1 MTSQNSIIVVGGG
14 LVGLATAYNYLKQNP
29 KNRVTLL
36 EKEQRVGIHQSG
48 RNSGVLHS
56 GIYYK
61 PGSYRARLC
70 VEGKAAMQQ
79 FCDEQGIGYDICG
92 KVIVATREDE
102 FAGLQAIY
110 EKGQANGVKCEV
122 IGAERLRELEPHC
135 AGLKAIHVPEA
146 GIADYPAVSQALAK
160 CIVEMGGELVL
171 GATVTGIDER
181 ADGVTVQSTQGDFS
195 AETLITCAGLFSD
208 RVAALSTDKSDVKIV
223 PFRGEYYK
231 LKPEVEHLC
240 KGLIYPVPDPA
251 FPFLGVH
258 FTKMMRGGVDCGP
271 NAILAWKREGYRKTD
286 VDFKDLFDAVS
297 YRGFQKLA
305 FKYWPKGAN
314 EIWRSFNKRAFVR
327 ALQRLIPAIQPE
339 HLTPI
344 PAGVRAMALTPQ
356 GKMSDDFAFVE
367 TPRAI
372 HVVNAPSP
380 AATASLSI
388 GKTIVGKLNHI

>member
-1 MTSQNSIIVVGGG
+1 
-14 LVGLATAYNYLKQNP
+14 
-29 KNRVTLL
+29 
-36 EKEQRVGIHQSG
+36 
-48 RNSGVLHS
+48 
-56 GIYYK
+56 
-61 PGSYRARLC
+61 
-70 VEGKAAMQQ
+70 MQQ
-79 FCDEQGIGYDICG
+79 FCDEQGVGYDICG

-110 EKGQANGVKCEV
+110 VKGQANGVKCEM
-122 IGAERLRELEPHC
+122 IGADRLREIEPHC

-146 GIADYPAVSQALAK
+146 GIADYPAVSQALAN
-160 CIVEMGGELVL
+160 CIVEMGGEVVL
-171 GATVTGIDER
+171 GTTVTGIDER
-181 ADGVTVQSTQGDFS
+181 ADGVTLESTRGDFS

-231 LKPEVEHLC
+231 LKPEVHHLC
-240 KGLIYPVPDPA
+240 NGLIYPVPDPA
-251 FPFLGVH
+251 FPFLASH

-271 NAILAWKREGYRKTD
+271 NAVLAWKREGYRKID
-286 VDFKDLFDAVS
+286 IDLRDLYDAVS

-305 FKYWPKGAN
+305 FKYWPKGVG

-327 ALQRLIPAIQPE
+327 ALQRLIPAIQPD
-339 HLTPI
+339 HLISI

-356 GKMSDDFAFVE
+356 GQMSDDFAFAV
-367 TPRAI
+367 TNRAI

-388 GKTIVGKLNHI
+388 GKTIVEKLTMQSL